1 MAYLDTYADMDAR
14 ELRRWAACA
23 IAVVLL
29 HAVVVVALTS
39 RPDPADTEAGSPV
52 VMVELAPLAVAPQT
66 QQNDLAPGPDQQQPE
81 MQQHEEQKAK
91 PEQQEP
97 ELKLPQETPTPESA
111 VALPPPQEKP
121 PEQRPEKVEQEPVEA
136 TPVPTAPPPAE
147 ALAPR
152 PAAPSPG
159 RVMRPSAA
167 AVSSWQ
173 RSLAAHLERYKR
185 YPTQAQARGEN
196 GIVNLAFSIDRQG
209 RVVSSHILRGS
220 GSQILDEE
228 TLAMLKR
235 AEPLPRPPSDI
246 ADNQLSFVLPV
257 RYNAK
262 R

>member
-1 MAYLDTYADMDAR
+1 MAHVDTYADLDGR
-14 ELRRWAACA
+14 ELLRWTACA
-23 IAVVLL
+23 IAVLVL
-29 HAVVVVALTS
+29 HALVAVALTS
-39 RPDPADTEAGSPV
+39 RPDAADTEAGSPV
-52 VMVELAPLAVAPQT
+52 VLIDLAPLAVAPQT

-81 MQQHEEQKAK
+81 MQQHEEEKAK

-136 TPVPTAPPPAE
+136 TAVPTAPPPAE

-152 PAAPSPG
+152 PAAPAPG
-159 RVMRPSAA
+159 RVMRPSTAE
-167 AVSSWQ
+167 VSSWQ

-185 YPTQAQARGEN
+185 YPPQAQARGEN
-196 GIVNLAFSIDRQG
+196 GIVNLVFSIDRQG
-209 RVVSSHILRGS
+209 HVVNSHILHGS

-235 AEPLPRPPSDI
+235 AEPLPRPPSNI
-246 ADNQLSFVLPV
+246 ADNQLSFVVPV